1 MENKTKNHLHVTCA
15 IIERDGLVLAA
26 KRSAT
31 MSMPL
36 KWEFPGGKIRPGE
49 TKEACLVREINEEL
63 GVIVSILTPLPSNT
77 HHYPDITVSLY
88 PFICRIESGDIILSE
103 HSEVSWVDPGK
114 LHCFDWAEAD
124 LPIVNDYVV
133 SERKR

>member
-1 MENKTKNHLHVTCA
+1 MVNKTKKHLHVTCA

-49 TKEACLVREINEEL
+49 TKEVCLAREIFEEL
-63 GVIVSILTPLPSNT
+63 GVTALILTPLPSNT
-77 HHYPDITVSLY
+77 HHYPDVTVSLY
-88 PFICRIESGDIILSE
+88 PFICRIESGVITLSE
-103 HSEVSWVDPGK
+103 HSEMSWVDPGK
-114 LHCFDWAEAD
+114 LHCLDWAEAD
-124 LPIVNDYVV
+124 LPIVNDYVKRI
-133 SERKR
+133 SE